1 MEIAVG
7 MGEIGIAEHPHTLRA
22 IGVGS
27 CVAVALHD
35 NKAGIG
41 GLAHV
46 VLPYL
51 AGNRDGLESARFSD
65 GAIRMMIAQMKTR
78 GTMIR
83 NIIAKVFGGANMFPA
98 LIVPGGTMDIGSKN
112 VQAVRQELAQHG
124 IPIAAEEVGE
134 HIGRTVLFDPK
145 DGSIIVKTAATG
157 TRAY

>member
-1 MEIAVG
+1 METAVG
-7 MGEIGIAEHPHTLRA
+7 MGEIGIAEDPHTLRA

-35 NKAGIG
+35 RNAAVG

-51 AGNRDGLESARFSD
+51 AEGQDDLESAWFSN
-65 GAIRMMIAQMKTR
+65 GAIRMLIAQMKTR
-78 GTMIR
+78 GAMIR
-83 NIIAKVFGGANMFPA
+83 NITAKVFGGANMFPA

-112 VQAVRQELAQHG
+112 VEAVRQELAQHG
-124 IPIAAEEVGE
+124 IPISAEEVGD

-145 DGSIIVKTAATG
+145 DGSAIVKTADTG
-157 TRAY
+157 TRIY